1 MRQYET
7 AFLIAPNLPEED
19 NEKLISQMADVI
31 SKKKGIMV
39 NVDEWGKRKLA
50 YPIQK
55 YEEAYYVFFL
65 YEGDPSIPEEL
76 ERRFKQTEAIIRYLT
91 VKNEI
96 SEPKKRGRVPAK
108 KKREAAEEEEKK
120 GYKKKE
126 EKAASTKDHEEEPA
140 EKLPKGS
147 EKAQD
152 KDAKGKKDSAL
163 KDPAK
168 ETPKKDSEAELKEQP
183 EIEVKT
189 EPKKGSEE
197 KAEEDAKTGSKE
209 ESQDIA
215 KENSEE
221 KLPTEDDKTKET

>member
-31 SKKKGIMV
+31 SKKKGTMI

-55 YEEAYYVFFL
+55 FEEAYYVFFL

-76 ERRFKQTEAIIRYLT
+76 ERRFKQTETIIRYLT

-96 SEPKKRGRVPAK
+96 SETKKRGRVSPK
-108 KKREAAEEEEKK
+108 KKREVAEEDEKRGRK
-120 GYKKKE
+120 RKE
-126 EKAASTKDHEEEPA
+126 EKTDSQKDQEEPA
-140 EKLPKGS
+140 EKAAIGAEKTRGKEAEEEKDRALESPS
-147 EKAQD
+147 E
-152 KDAKGKKDSAL
+152 
-163 KDPAK
+163 
-168 ETPKKDSEAELKEQP
+168 EEPKKDSEIQEKEAS
-183 EIEVKT
+183 K
-189 EPKKGSEE
+189 EE
-197 KAEEDAKTGSKE
+197 KEAEPGKEPEAENEEALKTGAKK

-215 KENSEE
+215 KEKSQK
-221 KLPTEDDKTKET
+221 KLSTEDDETEET